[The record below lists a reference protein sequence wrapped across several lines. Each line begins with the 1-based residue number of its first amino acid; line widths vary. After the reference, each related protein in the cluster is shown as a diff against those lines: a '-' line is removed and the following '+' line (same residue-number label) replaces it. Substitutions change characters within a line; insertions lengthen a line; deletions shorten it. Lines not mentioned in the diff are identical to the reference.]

1 VSVAAFGA
9 AEVEMGKVVAAA
21 VATLGVGFLAGWL
34 VRGAGRVEP
43 SSATSAERA
52 ASSGAGTQAAE
63 VDPAAAARGN
73 AGAAR
78 PSAAQ
83 TRAGRSSGATSV
95 AAADRPADDSAYAAT
110 AQLAAQQAVRIAKLE
125 EDLRAAEAKLAQAA
139 RPWGE
144 PPGPEDGSTAAD
156 RRQQA
161 AREGKLMVEFPQWGD
176 GISLTDEQAAK
187 LGLSTE
193 ERAALDKMYSDF
205 YAQALAEMKRLYR
218 ELTGDPTAGETSTL
232 NGLLQNVIELSPPE
246 LCRARM
252 AEALRLLAAGQP
264 LPPPAADA
272 PPCEVAIW
280 FLFSN
285 VDRME
290 QEATR
295 MGIAAW
301 QALWSG
307 RSTFQFSG
315 NDGGQP

>member
-1 VSVAAFGA
+1 MGKLVAAT
-9 AEVEMGKVVAAA
+9 VAA
-21 VATLGVGFLAGWL
+21 LGVGFLAGWL
-34 VRGAGRVEP
+34 VHGAGRVEP
-43 SSATSAERA
+43 TGATSAERS

-63 VDPAAAARGN
+63 VDPAAASQEN
-73 AGAAR
+73 AGAAQL
-78 PSAAQ
+78 SAAQ
-83 TRAGRSSGATSV
+83 ARAGRPSGTTSR

-110 AQLAAQQAVRIAKLE
+110 AQLAAQQAVHIAKLE
-125 EDLRAAEAKLAQAA
+125 EDLRAAEAKLAQAE

-187 LGLSTE
+187 LGLSAE
-193 ERAALDKMYSDF
+193 ERGALDKMYSDF
-205 YAQALAEMKRLYR
+205 YARALAEMKRLYR

-246 LCRARM
+246 LCRVRM

-272 PPCEVAIW
+272 PPCEVAIY
-280 FLFSN
+280 FLFGN

-295 MGIAAW
+295 MGVAAW

>member
-1 VSVAAFGA
+1 MGKLVAAT
-9 AEVEMGKVVAAA
+9 VAA
-21 VATLGVGFLAGWL
+21 LGVGFLAGWF

-43 SSATSAERA
+43 TGPASAGRS
-52 ASSGAGTQAAE
+52 ASSGAAAQAAE
-63 VDPAAAARGN
+63 VDPAAASREN
-73 AGAAR
+73 AGAAQ
-78 PSAAQ
+78 PFAAQ
-83 TRAGRSSGATSV
+83 ARAGHPGGATSATV
-95 AAADRPADDSAYAAT
+95 ADRPADDSAYAAT
-110 AQLAAQQAVRIAKLE
+110 AQLAARQAVRIAKLE
-125 EDLRAAEAKLAQAA
+125 EDLRVAEAKLAQAA
-139 RPWGE
+139 HPFGE
-144 PPGPEDGSTAAD
+144 PPGPEDGTTAAD

-161 AREGKLMVEFPQWGD
+161 ARDGKLMVEFPQWGD

-187 LGLSTE
+187 LNLSAD
-193 ERAALDKMYSDF
+193 ERAALDKMYADF
-205 YAQALAEMKRLYR
+205 YARALAEMKRLYR

-232 NGLLQNVIELSPPE
+232 NALLQNVIELSPPE
-246 LCRARM
+246 LCRVRM

-272 PPCEVAIW
+272 PPCEMAIW
-280 FLFSN
+280 FLFGN

-295 MGIAAW
+295 MGLAAW